1 MTPMCNCAT
10 RANQQDE
17 ANAPADSLGTVS
29 KGIHQQRKRRRWLA
43 TARIIKMIAGKR
55 WTPVGKNA
63 DKSALG
69 DVPPNMSFREVRK
82 AKTFE
87 RSFQEEARA
96 IEHKLPLDTNVEL
109 SPVLF
114 ELPRVEAATVSRQAK
129 IEAVVVR
136 QVLRCLGPLARG
148 EVGG

>member
-1 MTPMCNCAT
+1 
-10 RANQQDE
+10 
-17 ANAPADSLGTVS
+17 
-29 KGIHQQRKRRRWLA
+29 
-43 TARIIKMIAGKR
+43 MIAGEW

-63 DKSALG
+63 DKLALR

-96 IEHKLPLDTNVEL
+96 IEHKLALDTNVEL

-136 QVLRCLGPLARG
+136 QVLRCLGPLALG
-148 EVGG
+148 EVGGRAYHGHLEVGLTRTAIISFATSSPGRMPASTCCATMFVSP